1 MCSKEINKLLI
12 KLNKISNRN
21 FINIE
26 TRSLKIYAQK
36 LRFSCH
42 KNFFS
47 ECSEIKNLIKIKIIY
62 NNIYN
67 HKYL

>member
-12 KLNKISNRN
+12 KLNKISN
-21 FINIE
+21 IE
-26 TRSLKIYAQK
+26 TSSLKIYAYK